1 MDAIAEPL
9 RPWKLATL
17 AVGIGLLVVGA
28 FYYVAPDW
36 DIPICFI
43 MALMAYLTASKS
55 MHVIVQPRFSIS
67 PIFQWKPVTIPRQSR
82 GPSLM
87 GRSKRLIE
95 HQGSRDYSYCFSS
108 PQTARPRRSQP
119 PNAKHEIPNRRL
131 TRLFATSHIHRSRG
145 TCSALPSGKS
155 RPIPV
160 KVKLLLPPRQSRGIS
175 FVGLAVIAPG
185 SEVVSRI
192 ASD

>member
-1 MDAIAEPL
+1 MTAYGGKMAKAKAWEVTDDFWKRVEPL
-9 RPWKLATL
+9 
-17 AVGIGLLVVGA
+17 
-28 FYYVAPDW
+28 
-36 DIPICFI
+36 IP
-43 MALMAYLTASKS
+43 KR
-55 MHVIVQPRFSIS
+55 QR
-67 PIFQWKPVTIPRQSR
+67 VTIPRQSR

-175 FVGLAVIAPG
+175 FVGLVMG
-185 SEVVSRI
+185 RI
-192 ASD
+192 